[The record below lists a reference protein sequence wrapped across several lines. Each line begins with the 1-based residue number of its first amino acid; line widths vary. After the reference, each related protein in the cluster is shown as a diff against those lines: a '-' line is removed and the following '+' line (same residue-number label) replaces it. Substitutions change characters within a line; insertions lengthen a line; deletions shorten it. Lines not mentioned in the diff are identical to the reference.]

1 MPKDDLDAAI
11 DELVGDD
18 PGLRDRV
25 AAALGRRELLRQ
37 LAEERR
43 RLGLTQ
49 VELARRMHTSQA
61 QITRLESGADI
72 RLSTLERYAA
82 AVGAK
87 VTWRLEPGS
96 AAEPA

>member
-1 MPKDDLDAAI
+1 MPKDDLDTLI
-11 DELVGDD
+11 DDLDADD

-25 AAALGRRELLRQ
+25 AAAIGRREFLRH

-61 QITRLESGADI
+61 QITRLESGADT
-72 RLSTLERYAA
+72 RLSTVERYAA
-82 AVGAK
+82 AIGAR
-87 VTWRLEPGS
+87 VTWHLETGV
-96 AAEPA
+96 AAESA